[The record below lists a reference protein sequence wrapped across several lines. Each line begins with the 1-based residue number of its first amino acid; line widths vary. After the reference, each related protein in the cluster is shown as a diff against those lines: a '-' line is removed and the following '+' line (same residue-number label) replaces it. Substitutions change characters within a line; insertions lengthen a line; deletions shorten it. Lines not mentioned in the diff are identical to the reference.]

1 MAGFEQI
8 SRALRKAFAELEAA
22 RGTARRRALRKAHL
36 LLLLADEM
44 GVTAEAVDDSFVKF
58 PLIAA
63 CGEDV
68 SGGDVDA
75 GVALPVFAEGA
86 ARYAVRGS
94 CQGLQ
99 TVLVLR
105 PHSDR
110 ARNRKF
116 APGSHAPRAQS

>member
-1 MAGFEQI
+1 MS
-8 SRALRKAFAELEAA
+8 SRNWKALKAQQDAVC
-22 RGTARRRALRKAHL
+22 LRKAHL

-44 GVTAEAVDDSFVKF
+44 VATAEAVDSFSLISK
-58 PLIAA
+58 PLART
-63 CGEDV
+63 DDDH
-68 SGGDVDA
+68 SGGDVEA
-75 GVALPVFAEGA
+75 SVRLSIFAEGA
-86 ARYAVRGS
+86 AHYAVRGS

-110 ARNRKF
+110 ARNREF